1 MGQEFPKQ
9 VPGVHVGSL
18 PEFRIQLS
26 SERYLVDNGI
36 TVPQA
41 SSRSLRVL
49 LDDGIGVPQARDGQ
63 FPGF

>member
-9 VPGVHVGSL
+9 VAGAHMGSL

-26 SERYLVDNGI
+26 SERYLVDDGI
-36 TVPQA
+36 KVPQA
-41 SSRSLRVL
+41 SNRSLRVL
-49 LDDGIGVPQARDGQ
+49 LDDGRGLPQARDGQ